1 MEKTTGVLNMS
12 NNTCWYRPNIIPTM
26 AERRKAWGNLLNH
39 PQGKVLKGLL
49 DAAEQFSGKK
59 PDLVA
64 DVGCGVCPLLDLVD
78 ANHYVGID
86 LIANVEDIRKEV
98 PGVKI
103 VGADMMTDNPA
114 ELAKADVVVMSA
126 FIDTMDKPLEV
137 LERTLTQSQGL
148 VILHRQVVHDGPTTA
163 KLSNSY
169 FGLDTSFSSLINRK
183 ELYALFKK
191 CGYGILSEVSAFANG
206 DNWRSFMLVRPKS
219 SRVSYA
225 PRTWDKPENA
235 GPARTESLK
244 RLVPRLFEYRTA
256 LYVGAS
262 CVRFDYGE
270 DFIKS
275 GCHLTVLEAWKSNV
289 ECLKKISGI
298 TVVQGDVASATFP
311 DKSFEVV
318 MWWHG
323 PEHVAMGDLV
333 STIRRLEKMSSGLVV
348 LGCPWGINPQGDLGG
363 NPFEEHRSYLGE
375 HLFSELGYTVE
386 CLGEPD
392 TYGSNIAA
400 VKQM

>member
-1 MEKTTGVLNMS
+1 
-12 NNTCWYRPNIIPTM
+12 M
-26 AERRKAWGNLLNH
+26 ADRRKVWGNLLSH

-49 DAAEQFSGKK
+49 DAAEQLAGKK
-59 PDLVA
+59 PELVA
-64 DVGCGVCPLLDLVD
+64 DVGCGACPLLDLVD
-78 ANHYVGID
+78 ASRYVGID
-86 LIANVEDIRKEV
+86 LSSNVEGIRKEV
-98 PGVKI
+98 PGVRI
-103 VGADMMTDNPA
+103 VGADMMTDSPA

-126 FIDTMDKPLEV
+126 FIDVMDKPLEV

-148 VILHRQVVHDGPTTA
+148 VVLHRQVVYDGPTTA

-169 FGLDTSFSSLINRK
+169 MGQDTSFNSLINRK
-183 ELYALFKK
+183 ELYALFKR

-206 DNWRSFMLVRPKS
+206 DDWRSFMLVRPKS
-219 SRVSYA
+219 NRVSYA

-244 RLVPRLFEYRTA
+244 RLVPRLFECRTA
-256 LYVGAS
+256 FYVGAS

-275 GCHLTVLEAWKSNV
+275 GCRLTVLEAWKSNV
-289 ECLKKISGI
+289 ECLKKIPGI
-298 TVVQGDVASATFP
+298 IVVQGDVAKVTCAAFP
-311 DKSFEVV
+311 DKSFEAV

-323 PEHVAMGDLV
+323 PEHLAMGNLI

-348 LGCPWGINPQGDLGG
+348 LGYPWGTYLQGDLGG

-386 CLGEPD
+386 CLGERD
-392 TYGSNIAA
+392 TIGSNVAA